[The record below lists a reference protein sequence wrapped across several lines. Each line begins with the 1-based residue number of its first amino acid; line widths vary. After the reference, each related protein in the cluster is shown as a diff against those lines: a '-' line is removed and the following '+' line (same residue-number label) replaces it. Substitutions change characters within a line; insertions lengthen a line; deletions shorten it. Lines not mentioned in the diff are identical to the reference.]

1 MVTELPTASPQEL
14 IAAQTRQVFTDW
26 GKMSVSSDHDRAPRG
41 DEEEAWECAAEDTC
55 GTIELATLCHTTQ
68 PLHLNI
74 LPIRQPG
81 PARGKQ
87 DAQENMLYN
96 NTVSM
101 L

>member
-14 IAAQTRQVFTDW
+14 TAAQTRQVFTDW

-55 GTIELATLCHTTQ
+55 GTIELPRAGHTTQ
-68 PLHLNI
+68 PLHL
-74 LPIRQPG
+74 

>member
-1 MVTELPTASPQEL
+1 
-14 IAAQTRQVFTDW
+14 
-26 GKMSVSSDHDRAPRG
+26 MSVSSDHDRAPR
-41 DEEEAWECAAEDTC
+41 DDDVNAWECAAEDTC
-55 GTIELATLCHTTQ
+55 GTTELPRAGHTTQ

-74 LPIRQPG
+74 LLIRQPG

-96 NTVSM
+96 TVSM